1 MIFAEE
7 HLHLVGSDP
16 VDCGVHHHGPAE
28 AVIVIL

>member
-16 VDCGVHHHGPAE
+16 VDGGVHHHGSAE